1 MMKLHTLTTLA
12 DRHGLL
18 ARRDVVPRAC
28 SGPTWMR
35 ALRSGILRPVQPG
48 VALVHG
54 YPVTENT
61 RVRAAQM
68 SAGRD
73 CLVSGITAARLYGVS
88 IPDPAPIH
96 LISPHRGR
104 NRGLRDAILHR
115 PLDLFDLEP
124 SMIDGIAVSPPFR
137 TLLDTAA
144 WNRGLEARVL
154 EHFLVS
160 GDLTIRSSWRGL
172 FTHARQ
178 GRPGITRLR
187 MLLNRWALDN
197 ERPESVLEARM
208 LSLCFRHRLPPFE
221 FQAEIGPFRV
231 DFLWRD
237 ERTIVECDGFAFHG
251 LTRDAFE
258 RDRHRDAQLQAL
270 GYTVWRFSFQQITGQ
285 SSFVAS
291 TLKQAFRRIQFQNS

>member
-1 MMKLHTLTTLA
+1 MN
-12 DRHGLL
+12 
-18 ARRDVVPRAC
+18 
-28 SGPTWMR
+28 SG
-35 ALRSGILRPVQPG
+35 SLRPVQPG
-48 VALVHG
+48 VAILFGH
-54 YPVTENT
+54 PITEHS
-61 RVRAAQM
+61 RVRAAQL

-73 CLVSGITAARLYGVS
+73 SLVAGITAARLYGVS
-88 IPDPAPIH
+88 VPDPVPIH
-96 LISPHRGR
+96 LISPRRQR

-115 PLDLFDLEP
+115 LLDLFDLEP
-124 SMIDGIAVSPPFR
+124 CVIDGIVVSPPFR

-144 WNRGLEARVL
+144 WNRGFETRVL

-160 GDLTIRSSWRGL
+160 GDLTIRSCWRGL

-178 GRPGITRLR
+178 GRPGVTRLR

-197 ERPESVLEARM
+197 ERPESILEARM

-237 ERTIVECDGFAFHG
+237 EKVIVECDGFAFHG
-251 LTRDAFE
+251 STREAFE

-270 GYTVWRFSFQQITGQ
+270 GYTVWRFSFQQITRQ
-285 SSFVAS
+285 STFVAS
-291 TLKQAFRRIQFQNS
+291 TLQQAFRRISFHNP